1 MKSWFKTFGLSFFSD
16 RIAGEAAKYGF
27 AIIFL
32 SLLLSFVF
40 FMTGYYAAD
49 VVPFS
54 THYGNAQSYRQF
66 IDGAFTDGGISFSI
80 VDGKAVSG
88 NKVNTYAAEEDG
100 QKYAANGYNL
110 IVDTRPSDTLIEF
123 TQVAV
128 RDETELDYETYL
140 GLSDTDKR
148 NYKLETRYSDKE
160 LELTDEAVST
170 YAAYLADNE
179 DAKEGYEALDKNAAD
194 YGKQVYYMYVKYYY
208 TSVSSVYGSSK
219 APVLRDYYYNNY
231 VTNGNSCY
239 LYLFGDMIA
248 GSFKTDKGLPV
259 VFGGYF
265 TKCGDGEVKNVHSFI
280 KDVYY
285 DTAGYTFTS
294 YFVSA
299 MSQLPMLIFIPLL
312 IGLIMWAAGKA
323 VKNGWVKSFSG
334 CYKIVG
340 SFVWFAAL
348 LTALITFVCGF
359 FTVAR
364 RLYALMPVMFLAVLV
379 IRTVIYCTV
388 AAVKNRKRL
397 AAEEQRNN
405 NDIFGGI
412 L

>member
-1 MKSWFKTFGLSFFSD
+1 MKNWFKTFGLSFFSD

-80 VDGKAVSG
+80 VDGKAVSEY
-88 NKVNTYAAEEDG
+88 KVNTYAAEEDG

-128 RDETELDYETYL
+128 RDEAELDYETYL

-179 DAKEGYEALDKNAAD
+179 DAKERYEALDKNAAD

-208 TSVSSVYGSSK
+208 SSVGSVYGSSK
-219 APVLRDYYYNNY
+219 APALRDYYYNNY

-248 GSFKTDKGLPV
+248 GSFKTDKGVPV

-379 IRTVIYCTV
+379 IRTVVYCTV
-388 AAVKNRKRL
+388 VAVKNRKRL

>member
-1 MKSWFKTFGLSFFSD
+1 MKNWFKTFGLSFFSD

-54 THYGNAQSYRQF
+54 THYGNAQSYKQF
-66 IDGAFTDGGISFSI
+66 IDCAFTDGDISFSI
-80 VDGKAVSG
+80 VNGKAVSE
-88 NKVNTYAAEEDG
+88 NKVNTYAVEEDG
-100 QKYAANGYNL
+100 EKYAANGYNL

-123 TQVAV
+123 TQIAV
-128 RDETELDYETYL
+128 RGETELDYETYL
-140 GLSDTDKR
+140 GLTDTDKQ

-160 LELTDEAVST
+160 LELTDETVSA
-170 YAAYLADNE
+170 YAAYLADND
-179 DAKEGYEALDKNAAD
+179 DAKERYEALDKNSAD
-194 YGKQVYYMYVKYYY
+194 YGKQVYYLYVKYYY

-231 VTNGNSCY
+231 VANGNSCY

-248 GSFKTDKGLPV
+248 GSFKTDKNVPV

-265 TKCGDGEVKNVHSFI
+265 TKCGDGEVKNMHSFI

-285 DTAGYTFTS
+285 DTAGYTFSS
-294 YFVSA
+294 YFVGA
-299 MSQLPMLIFIPLL
+299 MSQLPLLIFIPLL
-312 IGLIMWAAGKA
+312 TGLIMWAAGKA

-348 LTALITFVCGF
+348 ATALITFICGF
-359 FTVAR
+359 FTAAR
-364 RLYALMPVMFLAVLV
+364 RLYALMPVIFLAALV
-379 IRTVIYCTV
+379 IRTVVYCTV
-388 AAVKNRKRL
+388 ETVKNRKRT

-405 NDIFGGI
+405 SDIFGGI